1 MRIETLHSY
10 SCSPDMTP
18 MLDLT
23 FQLTFFFMLALNFSS
38 DIQSDL
44 IRLPVSEIAKPS
56 EGALETPIT
65 VQILKTGQVLFGGD
79 QMSVAAL
86 RGPLQREKSVLRS
99 VFGKQKVSTATIVI
113 RADSNVATGKVQE
126 VIQMCQDAGFE
137 KFALRARAK
146 TD

>member
-1 MRIETLHSY
+1 MRFQTLHSY
-10 SCSPDMTP
+10 SCQPDMTP

-44 IRLPVSEIAKPS
+44 IRLPASEIAKPS

-65 VQILKTGQVLFGGD
+65 VQMLSSGLVLFGGD
-79 QMSVAAL
+79 QMAVDAL
-86 RGPLQREKSVLRS
+86 QGPLQREQRVLKSL
-99 VFGKQKVSTATIVI
+99 FGKKKVGTATIVI
-113 RADSNVATGKVQE
+113 RADRDVPTGKVQE
-126 VIQMCQDAGFE
+126 VIRMCQDTGFE

>member
-1 MRIETLHSY
+1 MRFKTLHSY
-10 SCSPDMTP
+10 SCQPDMTP

-44 IRLPVSEIAKPS
+44 IRLPGSEIAKPS

-65 VQILKTGQVLFGGD
+65 VQILKSGLVLFGGD
-79 QMSVAAL
+79 EMAVGAL
-86 RGPLQREKSVLRS
+86 RGPLQREQSVLKS
-99 VFGKQKVSTATIVI
+99 VFGKKKVATATIVI
-113 RADSNVATGKVQE
+113 RADRDVPTGKVQE
-126 VIQMCQDAGFE
+126 VIRMCQDTGFE

-146 TD
+146 SD

>member
-1 MRIETLHSY
+1 MRFKTLHSY
-10 SCSPDMTP
+10 SCQPDMTP

-44 IRLPVSEIAKPS
+44 IHLPASEIAKPS

-65 VQILKTGQVLFGGD
+65 VQMLSSGVVLFGGD
-79 QMSVAAL
+79 QMAVGAL
-86 RGPLQREKSVLRS
+86 RGPLQREQSVLKS
-99 VFGKQKVSTATIVI
+99 VFGKKKVGTATIVI
-113 RADSNVATGKVQE
+113 RADRNVPTGNVQE
-126 VIQMCQDAGFE
+126 VIQMCQDTGFE

-146 TD
+146 SD